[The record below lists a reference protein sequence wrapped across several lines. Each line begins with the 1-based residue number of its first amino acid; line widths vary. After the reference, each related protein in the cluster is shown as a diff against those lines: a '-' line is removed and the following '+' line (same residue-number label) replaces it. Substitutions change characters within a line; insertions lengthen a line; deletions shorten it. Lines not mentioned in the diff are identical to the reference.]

1 MQWGNRRPDVSVG
14 HGEGYQR
21 RIWRVRPLLGE
32 EEEREMNRVF
42 VSSVVAVAA
51 GAVSVFAQVGAQA
64 PDDPAVRVRVQA
76 DQPET
81 LLAELDRMGVATDCS
96 VGADANSLELILS
109 ENQLARVRQMG
120 LDPVVIERARPLTEI
135 MAERA
140 AANPENPLAYMRYND
155 IVAWM
160 QSVEAANPTIAKVV
174 DLSAMLG
181 TPQTFEGRSIYAMR
195 ISDNVQIDEDEPS
208 MLLVSCHHARE
219 IVTPVLAM
227 DAITRLTDGYGSVP
241 RVTSA
246 VDNNEIW
253 IIPVANPDGYE
264 FVWTGN
270 NLWRKNRRV
279 NGGSIGVDQNRNYPQ
294 GWSTSCSGSTS
305 PGSETYKGTAPA
317 SEPETKTIMQL
328 SLDRRFAKVLDYH
341 SSGRETLYG
350 YSCSSHPFTSF
361 YGSEAQALS
370 SASGYGGATRP
381 PSAEGEHYQWQFAT
395 LGSQSFLTETHT
407 QFQPSFASAQQE
419 ALTVWP
425 GVLHMLETPISVTGT
440 VTDAGTGLPVE
451 ATVSLLGVNFTSGES
466 NTSGGSLGR
475 YQWILPAGNY
485 TIEFAANG
493 YQTQQVPLSV
503 TSNSQR
509 RLDIQLMSE
518 ALLLSL
524 VSGPSGLVEPGVAP
538 TVEVDISAASQ
549 QIVSGTEQVFYRDS
563 GGSFSPIALAAIG
576 GGRYAATLPT
586 TVCATNPEY
595 YIEAMGDGG
604 ATMRLPAGA
613 PSVVFS
619 YEVGTLTVAF
629 SDNFQTNTGWTA
641 QNLGASSGD
650 WQRGVPVNDPSWA
663 YDPIADSDGSGS
675 CLLTQN
681 QLGNTDVDGGAVRIT
696 SPRLDMTGGG
706 SISYDYYLNLTNTSG
721 ADRLLVE
728 INSNDGV
735 GTWTEIARHTSNGG
749 LSWRSHEVSSS
760 ALSNLGVNFTSSMR
774 VRFTANDDN
783 PQSIVEA
790 GVDAFAVGS
799 IACESSCYADCDPS
813 TGAGVLD
820 IFDFLCFQNAF
831 VAGDP
836 YACDCDTSTGPAV
849 CDIFDFLCFQSAF
862 VGGCP

>member
-1 MQWGNRRPDVSVG
+1 
-14 HGEGYQR
+14 
-21 RIWRVRPLLGE
+21 
-32 EEEREMNRVF
+32 MNRVF
-42 VSSVVAVAA
+42 VSGVVAVAA
-51 GAVSVFAQVGAQA
+51 GAVSVFAQGV
-64 PDDPAVRVRVQA
+64 DDPAVRVRVQA
-76 DQPET
+76 DRPE
-81 LLAELDRMGVATDCS
+81 LLLVELERMGVATDCG

-120 LDPVVIERARPLTEI
+120 LEPVVLERARPFGEI

-140 AANPENPLAYMRYND
+140 AANPENPVAYERYDD
-155 IVAWM
+155 IVTWM
-160 QSVEAANPTIAKVV
+160 QSVAAANPTIAEVV

-195 ISDNVQIDEDEPS
+195 ISDNVQTNEDEPS

-241 RVTSA
+241 RVTAA

-264 FVWTGN
+264 YVWTGN
-270 NLWRKNRRV
+270 NLWRKNRRD
-279 NGGSIGVDQNRNYPQ
+279 NGGSFGVDLNRNYPT
-294 GWSTSCSGSTS
+294 GWSASCGGSTS
-305 PGSETYKGTAPA
+305 PSSQTYRGTAPA
-317 SEPETKTIMQL
+317 SEPETQTLMQL

-341 SSGRETLYG
+341 SFGRETLYG

-361 YGSEAQALS
+361 YASEAQIQS
-370 SASGYGGATRP
+370 QASGYGGQTRP
-381 PSAEGEHYQWQFAT
+381 PSAEGEHYQWQFAM
-395 LGSQSFLTETHT
+395 LGSQSFLTEAHT
-407 QFQPSFASAQQE
+407 EFQPSFASAQQE

-425 GVLHMLETPISVTGT
+425 GVLHMLETPVSVTGT

-451 ATVSLLGVNFTSGES
+451 ASVTLVGVNFTNGES
-466 NTSGGSLGR
+466 NTSGGPLGR
-475 YQWILPAGNY
+475 YQWILPAGSH
-485 TIEFAANG
+485 TIEFAASG
-493 YQTQQVPLSV
+493 YQTQQIPVSV
-503 TSNSQR
+503 TSSSQQ
-509 RLDIQLMSE
+509 RLDIQLMPE

-549 QIVSGTEQVFYRDS
+549 QVVSGTERVFYRDA
-563 GGSFSPIALAAIG
+563 GGSFSPIGLAAAG
-576 GGRYAATLPT
+576 GGRYTATLPT

-604 ATMRLPAGA
+604 TTMRLPAGA
-613 PSVVFS
+613 PSVLFA
-619 YEVGTLTVAF
+619 YEVGTRTVAF

-650 WQRGVPVNDPSWA
+650 WDRGVPVNDPGWA

-681 QLGNTDVDGGAVRIT
+681 QTGNTDVDNGAVRIT
-696 SPRLDMTGGG
+696 SPRLDMSGGG
-706 SISYDYYLNLTNTSG
+706 AVSYDYYLNMTNPSG
-721 ADRLLVE
+721 TDRLLVE
-728 INSNDGV
+728 INANDGV
-735 GTWTEIARHTSNGG
+735 GPWTEIARHETDGG
-749 LSWRSHEVSSS
+749 LGWRSHEVTSGT
-760 ALSNLGVNFTSSMR
+760 LSGLGVVFTSTMR
-774 VRFTANDDN
+774 VRFTANDAN

-790 GVDAFAVGS
+790 GIDAFAVSS